1 MKESNLFKYFM
12 QLGPPLNIDFTE
24 SSVGWHVHYVYG
36 PVSQGEKNWVYKY
49 PLVLEMSSDD

>member
-1 MKESNLFKYFM
+1 M